1 MRTAFLVLTI
11 LLAGCTSF
19 KKSDIQSKPVFISS
33 NFSTLENWSN
43 DNHQEALKTFQKSCM
58 RIVKNDPSK
67 AFGTNPQMG
76 LYSDWIPLCQQ
87 ALNNPNNA
95 KAFFENNF
103 TPYLIKDT
111 ATKKDGLFTG
121 YYEPTLK
128 GSKTKGGVYQTPIY
142 ERPSDLIMVN
152 LGDFREELK
161 GQRIAGRVIEGNL
174 KPYESH
180 AEINANGLKDT
191 KIMAW
196 VDNPVD
202 AFFLQIQGSGRIV
215 FEDGSFIRAGYAAQ
229 NGHPYYAVGKALI
242 ENGALE
248 KDNVSL
254 QTIKAW
260 LRAHPT
266 QAQSLMEKNPSFV
279 FFRQLET
286 DGVVGGENVV
296 LTPTRSLAIDRSL
309 YPYGVP
315 VWLDIE
321 GPTGSPKIQRL
332 MVAQDTGGAI
342 NGVVRGDFFW
352 GPGDKAEQYAGIMK
366 SKGQYWFLIPQSIS
380 KNK

>member
-1 MRTAFLVLTI
+1 MIRTAFLVFTI
-11 LLAGCTSF
+11 LLAGCTSL
-19 KKSDIQSKPVFISS
+19 KKTDVPSKAVFISS
-33 NFSTLENWSN
+33 DFAALENWSN
-43 DNHQEALKTFQKSCM
+43 DNHQEALSAFQKSCA
-58 RIVKNDPSK
+58 RIVKNAPTT
-67 AFGTNPQMG
+67 AFSANPQMG
-76 LYSDWIPLCQQ
+76 YYSDWIPLCQQ
-87 ALNNPNNA
+87 ALNNPINA
-95 KAFFENNF
+95 KAFFEDNF

-111 ATKKDGLFTG
+111 ATNKSGLFTG

-128 GSKTKGGVYQTPIY
+128 GSKTQGGIYQTPIY

-161 GQRIAGRVIEGNL
+161 GQRIAGRIIEGNL
-174 KPYESH
+174 KPFENH
-180 AEINANGLKDT
+180 AEINANGLKDA

-196 VDNPVD
+196 VDSSVD

-229 NGHPYYAVGKALI
+229 NGHAYYAVGKALI

-254 QTIKAW
+254 QTIKSW
-260 LRAHPT
+260 LYANPT
-266 QAQSLMEKNPSFV
+266 QARALMEKNPSFV
-279 FFRQLET
+279 FFRTLET

-296 LTPTRSLAIDRSL
+296 LTPTRSIAIDRSL
-309 YPYGVP
+309 YPYGMP
-315 VWLDIE
+315 IWLDIAHPVE
-321 GPTGSPKIQRL
+321 ASRIQRL

-352 GPGDKAEQYAGIMK
+352 GPGDKAEEYAGVMK
-366 SKGQYWFLIPQSIS
+366 SKGDYWFLLPKNLS
-380 KNK
+380 K